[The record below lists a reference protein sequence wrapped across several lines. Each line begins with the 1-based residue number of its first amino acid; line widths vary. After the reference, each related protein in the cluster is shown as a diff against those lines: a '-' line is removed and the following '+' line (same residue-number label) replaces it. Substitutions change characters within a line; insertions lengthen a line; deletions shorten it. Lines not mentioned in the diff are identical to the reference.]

1 MSSQRQAAKL
11 APELVK
17 NVTNLARTL
26 VAPPR
31 NAQDF
36 RLTFSAAVPP
46 DAVSKLLRH
55 PMVNLCTMI
64 VPIAIK
70 GVVR

>member
-1 MSSQRQAAKL
+1 M
-11 APELVK
+11 
-17 NVTNLARTL
+17 TNLAWTL

-31 NAQDF
+31 NAQDL
-36 RLTFSAAVPP
+36 RLTFSGTVPP

-55 PMVNLCTMI
+55 PMVNFCTMI